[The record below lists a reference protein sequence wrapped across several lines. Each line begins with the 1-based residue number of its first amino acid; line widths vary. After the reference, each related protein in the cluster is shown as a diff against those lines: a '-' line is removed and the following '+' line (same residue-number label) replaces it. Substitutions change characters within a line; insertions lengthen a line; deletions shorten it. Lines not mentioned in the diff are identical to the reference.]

1 MHLSCN
7 RHREARKRKTFA
19 HLGLEGTGTRAYHL
33 LVFRFAQLVAATI
46 LAGCASG
53 ASGDIVVFLDADST
67 IVDGIADGD
76 ARGEIRDGWSVH
88 FDKFIVAIGDIEIA
102 QGEGGRALVDT
113 TATVVDLTRVIGG
126 VELHRFTN
134 VEAVRW
140 HDVSYRT
147 PVVSQAT
154 VQHASVGDG
163 DLAIMRARGWTHFIE
178 GRITNTQGVS
188 CPPEGA
194 CRMAESVR
202 FSLGA
207 HAPARFG
214 FCANALGVTG
224 IAVPSGATT
233 TASLSIK
240 GDHIFLN
247 AFLTGHT
254 NLEHLAQW
262 LADADL
268 NADDF
273 VSSDELAMG
282 SASELMPTPPQGS
295 YSFAGSPRPVVTA
308 LDFVTGQLATL
319 GHFQGHG
326 ECAWELED

>member
-1 MHLSCN
+1 M
-7 RHREARKRKTFA
+7 
-19 HLGLEGTGTRAYHL
+19 
-33 LVFRFAQLVAATI
+33 FRFAQLLATA
-46 LAGCASG
+46 LVLGCASG
-53 ASGDIVVFLDADST
+53 NAGDVVVFLDADST
-67 IVDGIADGD
+67 IVDGIAGGD

-88 FDKFIVAIGDIEIA
+88 FDKFIVAIGDITISQSES
-102 QGEGGRALVDT
+102 GRALLDK

-147 PVVSQAT
+147 PMVTDAS
-154 VQHASVGDG
+154 VQHASVGDA
-163 DLAIMRARGWTHFIE
+163 DLAMMRARGWTHLIE
-178 GRITNTQGVS
+178 GRITNAQGTS
-188 CPPEGA
+188 CPPGGT
-194 CRMAESVR
+194 CRTAGLIR

-207 HAPARFG
+207 HAPARFS
-214 FCANALGVTG
+214 FCANDLGITG

-273 VSSDELAMG
+273 VSDDELAMA

-295 YSFAGSPRPVVTA
+295 YSFAGSPQPVVTA